1 MRFEPVVYIQ
11 FLKRFEI
18 DEDGSSINLFVT
30 DLVRR
35 DVRIAFPIEVISSL
49 MVTLPK
55 LVNAIVQRKD
65 PSLRVVYPL
74 GKHHFEQAADGSKR
88 ILTLATRDGF
98 EVSFSVSEEQFAAFA
113 PERGAKLRNQ

>member
-1 MRFEPVVYIQ
+1 MSFEPVIYIQ

-49 MVTLPK
+49 MMTLPK
-55 LVNAIVQRKD
+55 IVNTIVQRTN

-74 GKHHFEQAADGSKR
+74 GKHHFEHAADGSTR

-98 EVSFSVSEEQFAAFA
+98 KVSFTVSEEQFAKFTQ
-113 PERGAKLRNQ
+113 GQTTKLTS